1 MKDIGNWAAYVN
13 RGLDSLI
20 SIVKKRM
27 GYLRQVLFVDLAFV
41 HAGLRDFTQAW
52 GIDRFWAVSQ
62 FEVWGKRTY
71 GNAVSGSRQLNR
83 LPITGDKPTFYEQV
97 TSVKRL
103 FFFPS

>member
-62 FEVWGKRTY
+62 LEVWGKRTY
-71 GNAVSGSRQLNR
+71 GNAVFREQAIESFADYWRQA
-83 LPITGDKPTFYEQV
+83 DMSVPTSSTF
-97 TSVKRL
+97 
-103 FFFPS
+103 